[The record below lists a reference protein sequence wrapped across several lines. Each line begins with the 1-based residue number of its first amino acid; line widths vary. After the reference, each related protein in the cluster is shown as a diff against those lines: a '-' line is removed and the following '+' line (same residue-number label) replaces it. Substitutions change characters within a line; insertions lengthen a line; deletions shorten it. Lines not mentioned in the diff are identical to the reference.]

1 MQPGQSAVV
10 TPASIILL
18 KVNNR
23 NTRAKC
29 KICPKLSIKTP
40 ERRQYP
46 YRTVTFNK
54 VAGSFMDIG
63 VVLVSL
69 LLILNIFAPCSS
81 PIANFEHL
89 FACSTVILV
98 AIKTFSVM
106 TPTES

>member
-1 MQPGQSAVV
+1 MQPGQSAVA

-46 YRTVTFNK
+46 
-54 VAGSFMDIG
+54 
-63 VVLVSL
+63 
-69 LLILNIFAPCSS
+69 
-81 PIANFEHL
+81 
-89 FACSTVILV
+89 
-98 AIKTFSVM
+98 
-106 TPTES
+106 